1 MNIQTRPARDSD
13 YQWLI
18 ELHHTVYRDLI
29 TLEFGYWDKDE
40 ELGLF
45 MKAWESKPIEI
56 LILDEKN
63 VGMFI
68 VDEHADHLWLD
79 EIQID
84 PRYQHQGI
92 GTEVIGQLIVRARAH
107 HLPLCLRVLH
117 ANRSAYRLY
126 QKLGFRQIDRARH
139 HTVMEIT

>member
-1 MNIQTRPARDSD
+1 MNIQIRPAQDSD
-13 YQWLI
+13 YQWLL
-18 ELHHTVYRDLI
+18 ELHHAVYRNLI
-29 TLEFGYWDKDE
+29 TQEFGYWDEDE

-45 MKAWESKPIEI
+45 MKAWKSKLIEI
-56 LILDEKN
+56 LVLKDKN
-63 VGMFI
+63 VGMLI

-84 PRYQHQGI
+84 PCYQHQGI
-92 GTEVIGQLIVRARAH
+92 GTKVIRQLIDRARAQ

-117 ANRSAYRLY
+117 ANRSAHRLY